1 MSSEAES
8 GDAPAM
14 EVGDTSGAK
23 RSFQDRML
31 DTIEKTGNK
40 VPHPVIMFL
49 YLIAGV
55 AVLSAVLSLAN
66 ISVTEEVATP
76 VPTSELRDIREALGG
91 SVVAYDVLLGE
102 QVEIPEYIVS
112 EQTFEVRSLLSIDG
126 VRFMLSS
133 FVNNF
138 AGFAV
143 VAVTFVAMAGVGVAE
158 ASGLMA
164 ALIRKLVKV
173 APRNLIALFLIF
185 VGVLS
190 SVASDAGYLILIPLA
205 ATAFMTIGRHPL
217 AGMAAAYAGV
227 GAIFAVNILITPV
240 DSMLTEITNEAIGS
254 LGEPLDITA
263 NLYFSIVS
271 SILMAIVAVVVTQR
285 IIEPRLG
292 PYDPAEGDPVYVGI
306 APDGDMVDG
315 ATSGQHDPVHHPG
328 ADAAAQSEE
337 DAAEAR
343 GLRFAMWALI
353 GMIVAIVLLTAPPG
367 APLRDPNTDAI
378 IGNTPFMASL
388 IFLITLIFLACGI
401 AYGVGAKT
409 FSSSADVIAGVTK
422 TFAGLAGLVFMLL
435 MIAQF
440 IAYLNYTNMPRVA
453 AVELAGV
460 LESAGFGALPLLIGM
475 ILVILLLDIIIPGV
489 VPKWAIFAPVFIP
502 IFMRLD
508 VAPQTVLAAYRVG
521 DSPMNVMTPLMVYLP
536 FIVVVAQRYQR
547 KAGMGTIVAL
557 MLPYVLFIAIAWMLL
572 FTAWWFLGIPLG
584 PGSPVAV

>member
-1 MSSEAES
+1 MQLES
-8 GDAPAM
+8 DETGGP
-14 EVGDTSGAK
+14 ERSQ
-23 RSFQDRML
+23 RSFQDRLL
-31 DTIEKTGNK
+31 DGIEKAGNK

-55 AVLSAVLSLAN
+55 AVLSALLA
-66 ISVTEEVATP
+66 ILDVSVTEDVAVP
-76 VPTSELRDIREALGG
+76 VPTSELRDLRDALGG
-91 SVVAYDVLLGE
+91 SVVAYDVIAGE
-102 QVEIPEYIVS
+102 PFEIPEYIVQ
-112 EQTFEVRSLLSIDG
+112 EQTFEVQSLLSIDG
-126 VRFMLSS
+126 IRFMLSS

-143 VAVTFVAMAGVGVAE
+143 VAVTFVAMMGVGVAE
-158 ASGLMA
+158 ASGMMA
-164 ALIRKLVKV
+164 ALIRKLVQV
-173 APRNLIALFLIF
+173 APRNLIAFFLIF

-205 ATAFMTIGRHPL
+205 ATAFLTIGRHPL

-285 IIEPRLG
+285 IVEPRLG
-292 PYDPAEGDPVYVGI
+292 AYDPGEGDPLYVGI

-315 ATSGQHDPVHHPG
+315 ATSGQHDPVHHAG
-328 ADAAAQSEE
+328 ADVDERAAE
-337 DAAEAR
+337 DAAETR
-343 GLRFAMWALI
+343 GLRFSMWALI
-353 GMIVAIVLLTAPPG
+353 GMLAAIVLLTAPSG
-367 APLRDPNTDAI
+367 APLRDPQTDAI

-409 FSSSADVIAGVTK
+409 FSSSNDVIAGVTK

-453 AVELAGV
+453 AVELAGL
-460 LESAGFGALPLLIGM
+460 LESAGFGALPLLVGM
-475 ILVILLLDIIIPGV
+475 ILIILLLDIVIPGV

-502 IFMRLD
+502 IFVRLD

-547 KAGMGTIVAL
+547 KAGIGTIVAL
-557 MLPYVLFIAIAWMLL
+557 MLPYVLFIAVAWIMLFVGWWL
-572 FTAWWFLGIPLG
+572 FGLPLG
-584 PGSPVAV
+584 PGSPVSV